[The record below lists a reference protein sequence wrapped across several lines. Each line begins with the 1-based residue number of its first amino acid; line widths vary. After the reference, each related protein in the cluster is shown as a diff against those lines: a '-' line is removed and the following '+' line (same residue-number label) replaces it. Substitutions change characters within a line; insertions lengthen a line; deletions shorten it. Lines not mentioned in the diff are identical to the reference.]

1 MSLPDTYLHYSQRH
15 YGMDHTLYP
24 WSDLFERTPVVWPNG
39 ARIALWVMPIMQWFP
54 LNMKGKPF
62 KAPGALTMPFP
73 DFRHYTNRDYGNRV
87 GIFRLLRLLKSLNVP
102 SSVAMNS
109 AIAERYPALVKEL
122 AAFDIEVLAHGVDM
136 DTLHYTGLSLDQ
148 EAAQIDQAL
157 TTLRHLTGQP
167 VTGWLSP
174 GRAQSDNTPTLL
186 AQQGVRYSC
195 DWANDDLP
203 YVMQTSAG
211 DHVAMPMA
219 YETDDRFVML
229 EMHQSDVEWAQ
240 QIKDR
245 FDVLYRESAEYGG
258 RVMSLP
264 LHAWVA
270 GVPYRT
276 PRVREVLEYILGHEG
291 VWAATGS
298 QILDAFQASGGAH
311 HGAA

>member
-1 MSLPDTYLHYSQRH
+1 MSLPDNYLQYSQRH

-24 WSDLFERTPVVWPNG
+24 WSDLFERSPVQWPGG
-39 ARIALWVMPIMQWFP
+39 ARVALWVMPVMQWFP

-62 KAPGALTMPFP
+62 KAPGALSMPFP

-87 GIFRLLRLLKSLNVP
+87 GIFRLLRLLKEFNIP

-109 AIAERYPALVKEL
+109 AIVQRYPALVREL
-122 AAFDIEVLAHGVDM
+122 KSFDIEVLAHGVDM
-136 DTLHYTGLSLDQ
+136 DTLHYTGLSPEQ
-148 EAAQIDQAL
+148 EAAQISQAL
-157 TTLRHLTGQP
+157 ETLRTLTGQP

-174 GRAQSDNTPTLL
+174 GRSQSDNTVELL
-186 AQQGVRYSC
+186 TCQGVQYSC

-203 YVMQTSAG
+203 FAMQTAAG
-211 DHVAMPMA
+211 EHFAMPMA
-219 YETDDRFVML
+219 YETEDRFVML
-229 EMHQSDVEWAQ
+229 DMHQSDVEWVQ
-240 QIKDR
+240 QVKDR
-245 FDVLYRESAEYGG
+245 FDVLYKESEKYGG

-276 PRVREVLEYILGHEG
+276 PRVREVLEYVMGHTG

-298 QILDAFQASGGAH
+298 QILEAFKASSGAH
-311 HGAA
+311 HG